1 MDVIVCNGF
10 GAYLGMKTCE
20 YLGNKV
26 SSLLNTLISVTE
38 RSCAAPISKVVS
50 HISDRCSYYIR

>member
-26 SSLLNTLISVTE
+26 SSLTHLIIVLNEV
-38 RSCAAPISKVVS
+38 
-50 HISDRCSYYIR
+50 

>member
-26 SSLLNTLISVTE
+26 SSLLNTLISVTK
-38 RSCAAPISKVVS
+38 RICAAPISKVVS
-50 HISDRCSYYIR
+50 RISDRCSYYI

>member
-26 SSLLNTLISVTE
+26 SSLTDFFPFLQCNLILDWVE
-38 RSCAAPISKVVS
+38 
-50 HISDRCSYYIR
+50 

>member
-26 SSLLNTLISVTE
+26 SSLLHTLNN
-38 RSCAAPISKVVS
+38 
-50 HISDRCSYYIR
+50 CSQ

>member
-26 SSLLNTLISVTE
+26 SSFTMQSNFKLGGVARMVLRSLLV
-38 RSCAAPISKVVS
+38 PP
-50 HISDRCSYYIR
+50 RC